1 MGRVWRRR
9 WGVEEERGD
18 KVNKVK
24 ESYFMSENSQEEVI
38 RAYKK
43 KLLFTSHALNQ
54 MNLSDRMILK
64 QEVVET
70 ILNGHVIEEYPD
82 DSRGKSY
89 LICSDKPGRNNSC
102 SMRTQK

>member
-1 MGRVWRRR
+1 
-9 WGVEEERGD
+9 
-18 KVNKVK
+18 
-24 ESYFMSENSQEEVI
+24 MSENSREEVI

-64 QEVVET
+64 EEVIET

-89 LICSDKPGRNNSC
+89 LICSDKPGRMIHVVCAPKNEYLVIITAYVPTIDKWEENLRS
-102 SMRTQK
+102 RRK

>member
-1 MGRVWRRR
+1 
-9 WGVEEERGD
+9 
-18 KVNKVK
+18 
-24 ESYFMSENSQEEVI
+24 MSENSQEEVI

-64 QEVVET
+64 EEVVKT
-70 ILNGHVIEEYPD
+70 ILEGHVIEEYPD

-89 LICSDKPGRNNSC
+89 LICSDKSGRMIHVVCAPKNEYLVIITAYVPTIDKWEENLRS
-102 SMRTQK
+102 RRK